1 MKEEGD
7 VNYASMAC
15 LATMSAVLEL
25 LFGNSGLLFHYV
37 PDAGVLHSLH
47 YLIFCQ
53 HMLLLPQ
60 WTMAVFRAFL
70 II

>member
-7 VNYASMAC
+7 VNYAAMMYLASM
-15 LATMSAVLEL
+15 SVVLEL
-25 LFGNSGLLFHYV
+25 LFGDAGLLATAI
-37 PDAGVLHSLH
+37 PDAELLHSLH
-47 YLIFCQ
+47 YLIFFQ

-70 II
+70 LI